1 MKNVIFKKIIIV
13 DKASQKAKIQT
24 FTKGINIV
32 TSKNG
37 EKGNYVGKSTLL
49 KSLYHSLGAD
59 AKFDKSKYWEATD
72 KYYYILDFAIND
84 VDYTVLRHDRY
95 FAVFDSEKR
104 NLFSTIMRDELSE
117 YLSEL
122 FNMKIYLKNSTPEHK
137 YELAKPFALFCLNY
151 LDQKSVSGC
160 NFASFNNINEFSDI
174 YSDVI
179 LSHLGINNS
188 EMNSLTDLINH
199 EKEKLKEFQKRNE
212 ILYNMIDKINSV
224 KDVATIPDNIDTAVN
239 QLEKHKSQYEQ
250 RIKQLN
256 TIKEKLYELYN
267 IRSKLVGYLNE
278 IETVIKTKSKNDNIL
293 KNHRCPLCEN
303 NIENYTAVF
312 FKKVRCADEAQ
323 YQLIDSSE
331 ELIEVERKINLQKAK
346 YETLSNELEELENI
360 ICSGNSDI
368 ERSIEAIGIKKYK
381 ESLVSESNEISHSI
395 ITTDKKIKEAQ
406 EKQKL
411 LKKRIDLLN
420 LTYEDI
426 LVNTIEKYNISIFT
440 LPNKVNVDSKFTCS
454 DNHILTTLWL
464 TALNK
469 LKRAVNASGT
479 FFPIVFDNPTDRD
492 FDDENSLTVL
502 KMIFDC
508 KTDDDQIIV
517 SKVSL
522 DTSDFKEYTIS
533 NHINLINEKYSL
545 LNKADY
551 KLAASTLSSLC
562 EGMF

>member
-1 MKNVIFKKIIIV
+1 M
-13 DKASQKAKIQT
+13 
-24 FTKGINIV
+24 
-32 TSKNG
+32 
-37 EKGNYVGKSTLL
+37 
-49 KSLYHSLGAD
+49 
-59 AKFDKSKYWEATD
+59 
-72 KYYYILDFAIND
+72 
-84 VDYTVLRHDRY
+84 
-95 FAVFDSEKR
+95 
-104 NLFSTIMRDELSE
+104 
-117 YLSEL
+117 
-122 FNMKIYLKNSTPEHK
+122 
-137 YELAKPFALFCLNY
+137 
-151 LDQKSVSGC
+151 
-160 NFASFNNINEFSDI
+160 
-174 YSDVI
+174 
-179 LSHLGINNS
+179 
-188 EMNSLTDLINH
+188 
-199 EKEKLKEFQKRNE
+199 
-212 ILYNMIDKINSV
+212 
-224 KDVATIPDNIDTAVN
+224 
-239 QLEKHKSQYEQ
+239 
-250 RIKQLN
+250 
-256 TIKEKLYELYN
+256 YELYN

>member
-13 DKASQKAKIQT
+13 DKVSQKAKIQT

-37 EKGNYVGKSTLL
+37 ENGNYVGKSTLL
-49 KSLYHSLGAD
+49 KSLYHSLGAE
-59 AKFDKSKYWEATD
+59 AKFDKSKNWEATD

-84 VDYTVLRHDRY
+84 IDYTILRHDRY
-95 FAVFDSEKR
+95 FAVFDSEKK
-104 NLFSTIMRDELSE
+104 NLFSTIMRDELSA
-117 YLSEL
+117 YLSAL
-122 FNMKIYLKNSTPEHK
+122 FNMKIYLKNSTAEHN
-137 YELAKPFALFCLNY
+137 YELAKPFALFCLSY
-151 LDQKSVSGC
+151 LDQKSVNGC
-160 NFASFNNINEFSDI
+160 NFTSFNNINEFSDI
-174 YSDVI
+174 YSDLI

-188 EMNSLTDLINH
+188 EMNSLTDLINQK
-199 EKEKLKEFQKRNE
+199 KEELKEFEKRNE
-212 ILYNMIDKINSV
+212 ILYNMIDKINNV
-224 KDVATIPDNIDTAVN
+224 KDVAIIPDNIETAVN
-239 QLEKHKSQYEQ
+239 QLEKHKEQYEQ
-250 RIKQLN
+250 NIKQLS
-256 TIKEKLYELYN
+256 TTKEKLYELYN
-267 IRSKLVGYLNE
+267 IRSKLIGYLND
-278 IETVIKTKSKNDNIL
+278 IGMVLKTKSKNDNIL
-293 KNHRCPLCEN
+293 KNHRCQLCEN

-312 FKKVRCADEAQ
+312 FKKVRCADEVQ

-331 ELIEVERKINLQKAK
+331 ELIEVERKIDLQKSK
-346 YETLSNELEELENI
+346 YETLSKELEKLENI
-360 ICSGNSDI
+360 ICSGDKAI

-381 ESLVSESNEISHSI
+381 ESLVSESNEISRSI

-411 LKKRIDLLN
+411 LKKRMDVLN

-440 LPNKVNVDSKFTCS
+440 LPNKVNVESKFTCS

-469 LKRAVNASGT
+469 LKRKVNTNGT

-492 FDDENSLTVL
+492 FDDVNSLTVL

-508 KTDDDQIIV
+508 KTEDEQIIV

-522 DTSDFKEYTIS
+522 DPSNFEEYTIS
-533 NHINLINEKYSL
+533 NHINLINDKYSL

-551 KLAASTLSSLC
+551 ELAASTLSSLC